1 MTDLARIPI
10 SRRCE
15 GVYLRWYYNGW
26 HYWLWYAG
34 EIVILTEGEKYR
46 TVSTQR
52 MTVGSGQIDEFQ
64 IKAIRTIMLT
74 REVYIFTD
82 SGWGVV
88 RVLPGQKEVFNNM
101 TGWYDFEI
109 TIVIGSRH
117 ISRSGFSPAIVV
129 PVVPPSYEWCET
141 DCIGAQIW
149 MCKNYDINYPGSKV
163 YDNDEANRA
172 IYGGLYTWNQIMA
185 AGFVPEGWHVPTLDE
200 WLELITEVGGDAVA
214 GGELKEVGTDRWNA
228 PNTGAVDTYG
238 FTAVGGGDLNRW
250 TLAFENLKDI
260 GFFWT
265 ATESSGSNAMMVYM
279 SHDSAAAVIETAVK
293 DYYFSVRLVKDEVC
307 EEPHLITDDWFLPSA
322 DELKAMFD
330 NLALYGLGN
339 FSTNPL
345 DCLYWSSS
353 EFFLCTAWSYN
364 FVEGGDDFNS
374 SSKYEINRIRPC
386 RTFITS
392 TGNYLL
398 RDQGET
404 GGLVFYIEDI
414 GGGESR
420 YYEAAINDIPSAA
433 WSNITDVDIG
443 TTSTDIGEGQNNT
456 NEIMAQAG
464 HVNSAA
470 KDCDELIIIVP

>member
-1 MTDLARIPI
+1 
-10 SRRCE
+10 
-15 GVYLRWYYNGW
+15 
-26 HYWLWYAG
+26 
-34 EIVILTEGEKYR
+34 
-46 TVSTQR
+46 
-52 MTVGSGQIDEFQ
+52 
-64 IKAIRTIMLT
+64 
-74 REVYIFTD
+74 
-82 SGWGVV
+82 
-88 RVLPGQKEVFNNM
+88 
-101 TGWYDFEI
+101 
-109 TIVIGSRH
+109 
-117 ISRSGFSPAIVV
+117 
-129 PVVPPSYEWCET
+129 
-141 DCIGAQIW
+141 

-163 YDNDEANRA
+163 YGDNEANRA
-172 IYGGLYTWNQIMA
+172 LYGGLYTWNQIMA
-185 AGFVPEGWHVPTLDE
+185 SGFVPAGWHVPTLAE
-200 WLELITEVGGDAVA
+200 WQELITCAGGSLVA
-214 GGELKEVGTDRWNA
+214 GGELKEIGTDRWNA

-238 FTAVGGGDLNRW
+238 FKALPGGGFDGSYSSIGNY
-250 TLAFENLKDI
+250 

-265 ATESSGSNAMMVYM
+265 ATPGGGMTANFIQLSYNNAQAVNSGTLRTNYL
-279 SHDSAAAVIETAVK
+279 
-293 DYYFSVRLVKDEVC
+293 SVRLIKDEVC

-353 EFFLCTAWSYN
+353 EFFLYTAWSYN

-374 SSKYEINRIRPC
+374 SSKHEINRIRPC

-456 NEIMAQAG
+456 NKIMAQAG

-470 KDCDELIIIVP
+470 KDCDDWGNV